1 MSETPNDGRAHE
13 SAGSGDTKEEP
24 RQDRPQDASPGEH
37 DRAEETAPPG
47 EECAAKIAELRDRW
61 HRALADLDNY
71 RKRTVRALDDERAA
85 ERARTCTAWLP
96 VIDDLERALQHAGA
110 EPNAVIQGV
119 RSVFEQAQET
129 IARLGFPRQDDEG
142 KPFDPIHHEAVST
155 VPADDVPEGTIVQ
168 VLRAGYGGPDRQLR
182 PAQVVVAKG
191 RGDGP

>member
-13 SAGSGDTKEEP
+13 GAGSGDTKEEP
-24 RQDRPQDASPGEH
+24 RQDRPQDDH
-37 DRAEETAPPG
+37 DRAG
-47 EECAAKIAELRDRW
+47 EECAAKMAELQDRW

-71 RKRTVRALDDERAA
+71 RKRTVRALDEERAA

-96 VIDDLERALQHAGA
+96 VLDDLERALQHAGA

-119 RSVFEQAQET
+119 RSVFDQAQET

-142 KPFDPIHHEAVST
+142 KPFDPLRHEAVST

-168 VLRAGYGGPDRQLR
+168 VLRAGYGGGARQLR